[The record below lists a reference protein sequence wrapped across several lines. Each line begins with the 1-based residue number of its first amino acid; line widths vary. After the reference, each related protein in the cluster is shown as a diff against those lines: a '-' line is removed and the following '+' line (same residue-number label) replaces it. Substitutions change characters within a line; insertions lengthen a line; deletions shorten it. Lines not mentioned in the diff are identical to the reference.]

1 MLDKVQRKATRM
13 IKGLDHHEERLHEL
27 KLWRLDRRWLG
38 GDLVNVHKYLVGGN
52 EEGGARLFSVIPRD
66 KGRD

>member
-1 MLDKVQRKATRM
+1 METGPKMAR
-13 IKGLDHHEERLHEL
+13 
-27 KLWRLDRRWLG
+27 